1 MKRNYLI
8 KRILQAVIT
17 VLLVIVLNYI
27 LFRVMPGN
35 PLAMIMRNPKASP
48 EAVKKVEALFGLD
61 KPWYVQFGVFFKQ
74 LLKGDFGLSFTYKK
88 PVIEIIGGKVLPT
101 ILLTAVS
108 EIIAIIIGI
117 IIGTISAWKR
127 GTKADVISL
136 SFSLITYSMPT
147 FWLGIVLVA
156 FFSVYLGA
164 FPTTGMTTPGL
175 SDGGFWMTFK
185 DVAKH
190 LFLPALTL
198 SLVLIGEYALV
209 MRNSLLDV
217 LSEDYINTAR
227 AKGLTEKDIIK
238 KHAIPNARLPMVTI
252 IAINM
257 GFMIAGAI
265 QVETVFSWPGIGRL
279 MYDALSNRDYPL
291 LQGIFFIISVSV
303 VLANLIADILYS
315 YLDPRIKN

>member
-1 MKRNYLI
+1 MI
-8 KRILQAVIT
+8 KRILQAIIT
-17 VLLVIVLNYI
+17 VLIVVVINYI

-48 EAVKKVEALFGLD
+48 EAVMKTKALFGLD
-61 KPWYVQFGVFFKQ
+61 KPWYVQFGIYFKQ
-74 LLKGDFGLSFTYKK
+74 LLKGDFGLSFMYKK

-101 ILLTAVS
+101 ILLAAVS
-108 EIIAIIIGI
+108 ETIAIIIGI

-164 FPTTGMTTPGL
+164 FPTTGMVTPGL
-175 SDGGFWMTFK
+175 SGGGFWMTFK

-238 KHAIPNARLPMVTI
+238 KHAIPNAKLPMVTI

-257 GFMIAGAI
+257 GFMIAGAM